1 MQIGNHSMSVRLVFR
16 GDNLGPA
23 FADFATERLAR
34 FALEGRVVETGAEAV
49 TVEAAG
55 HHALVDMLE
64 ICCSVGPLQAVVREV
79 RREPV

>member
-1 MQIGNHSMSVRLVFR
+1 MQIGNQSMSVRFVFR
-16 GDNLGPA
+16 GDNLGAA

-34 FALEGRVVETGAEAV
+34 FALAGRVTEAGTDVV

-64 ICCSVGPLQAVVREV
+64 ICCSVGPLHSVVREV
-79 RREPV
+79 HREPV